1 MDHFTEFQSIIAA
14 VYKEDQLPLSHF
26 VDDIALPSKERVLHI
41 TCQYINE
48 LIISGCLK

>member
-26 VDDIALPSKERVLHI
+26 ALPSKEKSFTL
-41 TCQYINE
+41 
-48 LIISGCLK
+48 GCPKMKIF

>member
-26 VDDIALPSKERVLHI
+26 VDDTLH
-41 TCQYINE
+41 
-48 LIISGCLK
+48 CLLKREI